1 MWKKT
6 WGFAEGFAIGGG
18 LLLSGLMLQWTVG
31 PVNWDLF
38 AFPANLIAIILLV
51 VALVVMA
58 YFRRKLYFFRWIT
71 TPQAAVPALFY
82 AVVLTV
88 VMGLTRQVSS
98 TADPI
103 DPLGISKML
112 SFWPFVL
119 SYLWMSVIVGEI
131 AIVQIIRLVRSEMP
145 LSQRFYMLPSLVCHI
160 GLFIVVV
167 AGTLGSADMKRL
179 KIYTVVGEP
188 EWRALNEQQNI
199 VELPLA
205 IELNKFILEEWEG
218 DSIEQRTPK
227 RFASDV
233 QILTKSGKN
242 IHAVIEVNKP
252 LTVDGWKIYQY
263 GYDYEAG
270 VMSQISVFEVVNDSW
285 MTVVYVGIYMLLVG
299 SALVFIV
306 SQRRKIKEK

>member
-1 MWKKT
+1 
-6 WGFAEGFAIGGG
+6 
-18 LLLSGLMLQWTVG
+18 
-31 PVNWDLF
+31 
-38 AFPANLIAIILLV
+38 
-51 VALVVMA
+51 
-58 YFRRKLYFFRWIT
+58 
-71 TPQAAVPALFY
+71 
-82 AVVLTV
+82 
-88 VMGLTRQVSS
+88 
-98 TADPI
+98 
-103 DPLGISKML
+103 
-112 SFWPFVL
+112 
-119 SYLWMSVIVGEI
+119 
-131 AIVQIIRLVRSEMP
+131 
-145 LSQRFYMLPSLVCHI
+145 MLPSLVCHI

-188 EWRALNEQQNI
+188 EWRALDEQQNI

-205 IELNKFILEEWEG
+205 IELNNFILEEWEG
-218 DSIEQRTPK
+218 DSIEQRMPK

-270 VMSQISVFEVVNDSW
+270 AMSQMSVFEVVNDSW

-306 SQRRKIKEK
+306 SQRRKGKEK